1 MNIDEIEFSISKMI
15 NEDMKDIYTFL
26 KPVDFAVVGFY
37 LLILIAI
44 GYWVSFVK
52 KRNSNENL
60 FLAGHSLGW
69 GSIGFTMWGTNVG
82 PSMLIASASIGY
94 STGVVAGNFGWYA
107 FVFIFLLAV
116 VFAPRYL
123 GAKVLT
129 LPEFM
134 GKRFGQS
141 TRNILAWYTMITILI
156 SWLSLTLFAGSIL
169 VSQMLNI
176 PSWLSVIIL
185 VIIAAFF
192 TVAGGLKAVAYT
204 NVFQMLL
211 LIIVSFIL
219 TIAGLIK
226 IGGLETAH
234 EYASS
239 GFGSLIIS
247 YWEQFISGVKGMYE
261 KTPGSYWNLLLPL
274 NDRNYP
280 WLAIILGYPIM
291 GVWFWCTDQS
301 MVQSVLG
308 AKNLQQGQ
316 LGANFTGWL
325 KILDV
330 ALFIIPGI
338 VCFVLF
344 PDLKDPDEAYL
355 TMVTRLF
362 PVGMTGLIMAVLIAA
377 LISTIDSALNSL
389 STVFTMDIFVKKYRP
404 GATQKE
410 IINIGRMVTVFGA
423 VLAVFLTLAIDSIK
437 GLKLFDVFQAIL
449 GFIAPPMSVVF
460 LFGVLW
466 KKTTRRAANIALTA
480 GTAFSLGTGVL
491 YLWIFP
497 SEKYTFWPHF
507 LLLSFIIFVIIAFST
522 YLITC
527 LDRNAT
533 YDDQNNLDYGEL
545 PLPGKKV
552 LIPWLLLIITMIGL
566 YLFFN
571 GH

>member
-1 MNIDEIEFSISKMI
+1 ME
-15 NEDMKDIYTFL
+15 DIYTFL
-26 KPVDFAVVGFY
+26 KPVDFAVVGIY
-37 LLILIAI
+37 LFVLIAI
-44 GYWVSFVK
+44 GYWVSFIK

-94 STGVVAGNFGWYA
+94 TTGVVAGNFGWYA

-141 TRNILAWYTMITILI
+141 TRNILAWYTLITILI

-176 PSWLSVIIL
+176 PSWLSVVIL
-185 VIIAAFF
+185 IVIAAFF

-204 NVFQMLL
+204 NVFQMFL
-211 LIIVSFIL
+211 LIVVSLIL
-219 TIAGLIK
+219 TMAGIIK
-226 IGGLETAH
+226 IGGLEAVQDY
-234 EYASS
+234 ESS
-239 GFGSLIIS
+239 GFGNLIIH
-247 YWEQFISGVKGMYE
+247 YWDQFINGVKGLYE
-261 KTPGSYWNLLLPL
+261 KTPANYWNLLLPL
-274 NDRNYP
+274 NDKNYP
-280 WLAIILGYPIM
+280 WLAIVLGYPIM

-308 AKNLQQGQ
+308 ARNLQQGQ

-338 VCFVLF
+338 ACFVLF
-344 PDLKDPDEAYL
+344 PELKDPDEAYM

-389 STVFTMDIFVKKYRP
+389 STVFTMDIFVKKYKP
-404 GATQKE
+404 DATQKE
-410 IINIGRMVTVFGA
+410 IINIGRIVAVFGA
-423 VLAVFLTLAIDSIK
+423 VLAIFLTLAIDSIK

-466 KKTTRRAANIALTA
+466 KRTTTRAANIALTA
-480 GTAFSLGTGVL
+480 GTAFSLGTGVF
-491 YLWIFP
+491 YLWVFP
-497 SEKYTFWPHF
+497 SEKYAFWPHF
-507 LLLSFIIFVIIAFST
+507 LLLSFFIFLLIAFTT
-522 YLITC
+522 YLITS
-527 LDRNAT
+527 LDRSTKTKDHNS
-533 YDDQNNLDYGEL
+533 LDFGEL

-552 LIPWLLLIITMIGL
+552 MIPWLLLIITMIGL
-566 YLFFN
+566 YILFN

>member
-1 MNIDEIEFSISKMI
+1 M
-15 NEDMKDIYTFL
+15 EDIHTFL
-26 KPVDFAVVGFY
+26 KPVDFAVVGLY
-37 LLILIAI
+37 LLVLVAI
-44 GYWVSFVK
+44 GMWVSFIK
-52 KRNSNENL
+52 KRNTSENL

-94 STGVVAGNFGWYA
+94 TTGVVAGNFGWYA

-123 GAKVLT
+123 GARVLT

-185 VIIAAFF
+185 VVIASFF

-211 LIIVSFIL
+211 LIVVSFIL
-219 TIAGLIK
+219 TVAGIIK
-226 IGGLETAH
+226 IGSLEAVH
-234 EYASS
+234 EYSSS
-239 GFGSLIIS
+239 GFGSLIGA
-247 YWEQFISGVKGMYE
+247 YWDQFVNGIRGLYE
-261 KTPGSYWNLLLPL
+261 KTPADYWNLLLPL
-274 NDRNYP
+274 NDKNYP

-308 AKNLQQGQ
+308 ARDLQQGQ

-338 VCFVLF
+338 ACFVLF
-344 PDLKDPDEAYL
+344 PELKDPDEAYM

-389 STVFTMDIFVKKYRP
+389 STVFTMDIFVKKYKP
-404 GATQKE
+404 SATQKE
-410 IINIGRMVTVFGA
+410 IIYIGRIVTVVGA

-437 GLKLFDVFQAIL
+437 GLKLFDIFQAIL

-466 KKTTRRAANIALTA
+466 KKTTTSAANIALTA
-480 GTAFSLGTGVL
+480 GTAFSLGTGVF

-507 LLLSFIIFVIIAFST
+507 LLLSFLIFLIIAGVTFFVSR
-522 YLITC
+522 
-527 LDRNAT
+527 LDNGAVKN
-533 YDDQNNLDYGEL
+533 DQNILDYGKI

-552 LIPWLLLIITMIGL
+552 LIPWLILIVTMIGL